1 MRGAKFIFPITDG
14 TVKLSG
20 GDQDLRTF
28 TLILDSPDRGEEQYH
43 LQGESDGSSS
53 IPLRDSSWYDGEARN
68 DFWSIS
74 GDSIYR
80 HHVEPRVKLYVLREE
95 SFLIPLKYVDVTRK
109 YPYILRCDVV
119 EKYWRLLECWW
130 RSWIVRYVD
139 WFHKI
144 HCIEWKKHW
153 MDIHA
158 PGGDW
163 RGNKRPQDPTEMW
176 KHMSDASWRKDRET
190 EARQC
195 QKFAWFFLHWSCR
208 WGIQAFYVECSCRL
222 QRFPYTETCCAV
234 GEHKTKYACIVE
246 ADETLRIRMEGSQSQ
261 NHEDR
266 IAGKGMNPLT
276 HHNPVRKFIPMP
288 QAMKIPDA
296 KAAVDKE
303 CEKFETIPAWDLTK
317 VRNKSEVIDEAR
329 TNGRK
334 VHFASLIDTCHL
346 KNAELDAKHQKY
358 KGRVVLRGEIVKDDS
373 GSYAVFTEQGSS
385 ASQMTAAKV
394 MDFIS
399 RLPGCAGPAAD
410 AVSAYTQVKMEDAPS
425 LLKHS
430 EVRMSR
436 YLDTSTKTQM
446 A

>member
-246 ADETLRIRMEGSQSQ
+246 ADETLRIRMEGSQSK

-276 HHNPVRKFIPMP
+276 HHNLGANLFLCLKQWKYQMQKRQWIKNVRNLKRFLRGTWQKSETNQRWSMKQGRKTEKFILPHWWTHVIWKMLNWM
-288 QAMKIPDA
+288 QNTKN
-296 KAAVDKE
+296 
-303 CEKFETIPAWDLTK
+303 TK
-317 VRNKSEVIDEAR
+317 V
-329 TNGRK
+329 
-334 VHFASLIDTCHL
+334 
-346 KNAELDAKHQKY
+346 ELY
-358 KGRVVLRGEIVKDDS
+358 
-373 GSYAVFTEQGSS
+373 
-385 ASQMTAAKV
+385 
-394 MDFIS
+394 
-399 RLPGCAGPAAD
+399 
-410 AVSAYTQVKMEDAPS
+410 
-425 LLKHS
+425 S
-430 EVRMSR
+430 EVR
-436 YLDTSTKTQM
+436 L
-446 A
+446 